1 MTHTSIRNVKTKS
14 KKVYWFCIWT
24 VRTVPFMLMEKRSEM
39 KMNREEIYEMV
50 IREMTETAVRE
61 RNEQSP
67 EEQELQDK
75 VARLSKEMQE
85 KIKDLP
91 EDVKKAITD
100 YVEATLLAADHD
112 CLYLY
117 EQGAK
122 DCVAL
127 LKKLGVL

>member
-1 MTHTSIRNVKTKS
+1 M
-14 KKVYWFCIWT
+14 
-24 VRTVPFMLMEKRSEM
+24 
-39 KMNREEIYEMV
+39 
-50 IREMTETAVRE
+50 
-61 RNEQSP
+61 
-67 EEQELQDK
+67 
-75 VARLSKEMQE
+75 SKEMQE

-117 EQGAK
+117 VQGAK

>member
-1 MTHTSIRNVKTKS
+1 
-14 KKVYWFCIWT
+14 
-24 VRTVPFMLMEKRSEM
+24 MLVGKRSEV
-39 KMNREEIYEMV
+39 KMDREEIYEMV

-61 RNEQSP
+61 
-67 EEQELQDK
+67 L
-75 VARLSKEMQE
+75 
-85 KIKDLP
+85 

>member
-1 MTHTSIRNVKTKS
+1 
-14 KKVYWFCIWT
+14 
-24 VRTVPFMLMEKRSEM
+24 MLIEKRSEM
-39 KMNREEIYEMV
+39 KMDREEIYEMV

-117 EQGAK
+117 AQGAK

-127 LKKLGVL
+127 LKKLGML

>member
-1 MTHTSIRNVKTKS
+1 MPVRGEVAWMARGKE
-14 KKVYWFCIWT
+14 KVRAGFYI
-24 VRTVPFMLMEKRSEM
+24 EKE
-39 KMNREEIYEMV
+39 V
-50 IREMTETAVRE
+50 LEMTETAVQE

-67 EEQELQDK
+67 EEQELQDR

-112 CLYLY
+112 CL
-117 EQGAK
+117 
-122 DCVAL
+122 
-127 LKKLGVL
+127 